1 MTPEEKEE
9 EQWQTMHVLLMGPR
23 HRNGLCV
30 ERCADNVCD
39 AGCLNQK
46 ARHFR
51 PAIMTGIKTLREQGD
66 TRFPLTAAAAVG
78 EYMECPTGTPITP
91 RGRGL
96 RPDSSLC
103 SDPVCMVAGC
113 LNKMAFQYR
122 EIIKAA
128 QQADVVKALK
138 K

>member
-9 EQWQTMHVLLMGPR
+9 EEWQIMHVLLMGPR
-23 HRNGLCV
+23 HKNGLCV
-30 ERCADNVCD
+30 KRCADNVCD
-39 AGCLNQK
+39 NGCLNQK

-51 PAIMTGIKTLREQGD
+51 PAIMAGIKALREQGD
-66 TRFPLTAAAAVG
+66 TKFPLTAAAAVG
-78 EYMECPTGTPITP
+78 EYMECPMGTPVAH
-91 RGRGL
+91 RGQGL

-113 LNKMAFQYR
+113 LSKPAFQYR
-122 EIIKAA
+122 RIIKAA
-128 QQADVVKALK
+128 QQEKVWRALK